1 MGKAA
6 DEKYSKHFWAIVTRD
21 QALFSFRSVNNIP
34 AGKAKRKESLIQTFH
49 ETSTAHFFD
58 WLTCAFFFGGGGGD
72 KSSRHLEQASFV
84 FPRARFCAKAR
95 LNAGHFS
102 PRRQTKRQ
110 RWENC
115 GWVAEKKENLKRW
128 KVLEVSKLIYRLGK
142 SLFQTAKGKSA
153 RHH

>member
-1 MGKAA
+1 MTG
-6 DEKYSKHFWAIVTRD
+6 D

-34 AGKAKRKESLIQTFH
+34 EGKAKRKEPWYKPSTKRLLPTFLIDWHVPEKSDSLGPKLSANSFMGLFR
-49 ETSTAHFFD
+49 E
-58 WLTCAFFFGGGGGD
+58 GGGGN

-84 FPRARFCAKAR
+84 LPRVCFCSKAR
-95 LNAGHFS
+95 LMRVISH
-102 PRRQTKRQ
+102 QEDKQ

-115 GWVAEKKENLKRW
+115 GWIAEKKENLKRW
-128 KVLEVSKLIYRLGK
+128 KVLEVSKLFYRLGK